1 MDANTSKFAAVFAE
15 KARSYAYTDGLTDT
29 DWAWEYLRRNPD
41 YKTAYYESRAK
52 PIRGITHASGVK
64 IYRERGSNRQS
75 GKWGLSAFTLPDL
88 NALEADI
95 FWSQDALTHGIS
107 AVSICIKPSLGSDLD
122 LFRDQ
127 NCCAILCRAKCQK
140 IIIRS
145 RNTAIDMRLVGVNI
159 LFQPVQ
165 LQFQLD
171 GFATISDDTKAL
183 IWTRNALKSMRS
195 GDKKPLTETTKLY
208 RQKCLIALDCVQQGG
223 SLRDTGFVFQA
234 LGLTQ
239 LSWSA
244 SGDEAL
250 KKQVWRCRNM
260 GLKLMQGGYRKFL

>member
-64 IYRERGSNRQS
+64 IYRDRGNDRQS
-75 GKWGLSAFTLPDL
+75 GKWGLSAFALPDL
-88 NALEADI
+88 DALEADI
-95 FWSQDALTHGIS
+95 FWSQNALTHRVS
-107 AVSICIKPSLGSDLD
+107 AVSTCIKPSLGSDFD

-127 NCCAILCRAKCQK
+127 NCCAILCRARCQK

-145 RNTAIDMRLVGVNI
+145 RNTAIDMRIIGVNI

-171 GFATISDDTKAL
+171 GFATISDDTRAL
-183 IWTRNALKSMRS
+183 VWTRNALKSMRS
-195 GDKKPLTETTKLY
+195 GDKKPLTETTKSY
-208 RQKCLIALDCVQQGG
+208 RKKYLIALDCVQQGG
-223 SLRDTGFVFQA
+223 SLRDTAFVFQA
-234 LGLTQ
+234 LGMTR

-260 GLKLMQGGYRKFL
+260 GLKLMQGGYRKLL

>member
-1 MDANTSKFAAVFAE
+1 MDADTSKFAAVFIE
-15 KARSYAYTDGLTDT
+15 KARDYAYTDGLTDT

-41 YKTAYYESRAK
+41 YINTYYESRTQFLRK
-52 PIRGITHASGVK
+52 ITHASGVK
-64 IYRERGSNRQS
+64 IYRDRGNNHQS
-75 GKWGLSAFTLPDL
+75 GKWGLSAFALPDL
-88 NALEADI
+88 NALDADI
-95 FWSQDALTHGIS
+95 FWSQNVLTHRVS
-107 AVSICIKPSLGSDLD
+107 AVSTCKKSSLSGDLD

-145 RNTAIDMRLVGVNI
+145 HNTAIDMRLVGVNI

-208 RQKCLIALDCVQQGG
+208 RKKCLIALDCVQQGG
-223 SLRDTGFVFQA
+223 SLRDTAFVFQA
-234 LGLTQ
+234 LGLTR